1 MEIILVICALI
12 NQRSKLLTTPQP
24 RKIRRNRSEPAGAA
38 AGPPAPSGNGAGT
51 GSAAPA
57 PVRPDWGCRAITHSA
72 APSPAERP
80 SFGCAAGGCWC
91 PEPCEVPTTA
101 TACEDG
107 AAGCPAAGHGH
118 VAAGASPGGGSDGLL
133 LGDYRGC
140 TFLLQRIQIQAR
152 DHFHARNKALP
163 LPARSADE
171 TGAS

>member
-24 RKIRRNRSEPAGAA
+24 RKIRRNRSEPA
-38 AGPPAPSGNGAGT
+38 AGPPAPSGNQAGT

-57 PVRPDWGCRAITHSA
+57 PVRPDWGCWAIMHSP

-80 SFGCAAGGCWC
+80 SFGHTREAAGVRSHARC
-91 PEPCEVPTTA
+91 PPTQRRARTEPP
-101 TACEDG
+101 
-107 AAGCPAAGHGH
+107 AGHGH
-118 VAAGASPGGGSDGLL
+118 VAAGASPGCGSDGLL

-140 TFLLQRIQIQAR
+140 TFLLRRIQIQAR